1 MTTTQL
7 HVDGMTCG
15 GCVASVTKVLT
26 ATPGVAS
33 NQVDLAGKSAV
44 ITFDPAVTSVELLI
58 TRITNAGFEARLS
71 D

>member
-1 MTTTQL
+1 MTTTRL

-26 ATPGVAS
+26 ATPGVES
-33 NQVDLAGKSAV
+33 SQVDLDGKCAT
-44 ITFDPAVTSVELLI
+44 ITFDPAQASVETLI
-58 TRITNAGFEARLS
+58 ARITNAGFEARLP